1 MLNKYYFVSN
11 TKLKDEVLK
20 PRIPQNRLTKS
31 GREDNTIQHLEFVY
45 LSLSL
50 DVCNQLILT

>member
-31 GREDNTIQHLEFVY
+31 GR
-45 LSLSL
+45 
-50 DVCNQLILT
+50 